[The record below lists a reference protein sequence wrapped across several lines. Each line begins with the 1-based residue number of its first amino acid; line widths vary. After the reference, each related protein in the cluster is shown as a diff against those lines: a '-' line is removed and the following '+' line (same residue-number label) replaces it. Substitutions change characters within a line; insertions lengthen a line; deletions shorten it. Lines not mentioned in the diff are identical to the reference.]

1 MSKICKRFV
10 PVALAVVT
18 WATSPGALADEP
30 APRLRS
36 GAWWQ
41 WVLSIPAPSNPLV
54 DANGGNCMVGQSG
67 RTWFLAGTFFGG
79 TASRSC
85 SVPEGVELI
94 FPVANSIQIDTPGVC
109 GQTGSLSVAELRT
122 NAAQVIDGLKQFT
135 ATLNSRPVRPIRR
148 IRSDVFPVALPTENI
163 FNLPSVCGPGGVPAA
178 VYSRAVDD
186 GYYVEID
193 DLGVGEHMLQF
204 TATFADNS
212 RVDVSYRLIVVPRD
226 RR

>member
-1 MSKICKRFV
+1 
-10 PVALAVVT
+10 
-18 WATSPGALADEP
+18 
-30 APRLRS
+30 
-36 GAWWQ
+36 
-41 WVLSIPAPSNPLV
+41 
-54 DANGGNCMVGQSG
+54 MVGQSG

-94 FPVANSIQIDTPGVC
+94 FPVANNIQFDTPDVC
-109 GQTGSLSVAELRT
+109 GQAGSLSVAELRI

-135 ATLNSRPVRPIRR
+135 ATLDSRPVRPIRR
-148 IRSDVFPVALPTENI
+148 IRSEVFPVALPAENI
-163 FNLPSVCGPGGVPAA
+163 FNLPCGGPGAVPAA

-186 GYYVEID
+186 GYYAGID
-193 DLGVGEHMLQF
+193 GLGVGEHMLQF

-226 RR
+226 RRDRGLVPR